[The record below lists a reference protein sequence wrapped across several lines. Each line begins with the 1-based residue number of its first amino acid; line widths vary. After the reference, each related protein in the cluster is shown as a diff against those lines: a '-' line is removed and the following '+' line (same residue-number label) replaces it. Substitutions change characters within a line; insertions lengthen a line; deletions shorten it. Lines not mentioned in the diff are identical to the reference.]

1 MRPSPFFPLAL
12 GLLLSGFAG
21 GSASAQVGELPGQV
35 SARIAPPAP
44 VPFGPGELLTY
55 KVKVGFFEVGRGHMQ
70 VEGLEEIR
78 GHTTYRVS
86 MGIEGGLWWYD
97 LTDLFRS
104 WFDVED
110 LVGRRFVKDQDEN
123 GKLRYEHWEF
133 FPEERRYERVDKDEK
148 GEIPTSEP
156 LDDISFLYYA
166 RTLPLEVG
174 DEYVLNR
181 YYTERGNPVVLR
193 VLRKDTVEVPA
204 GTFETIVVRPIIQTR
219 GLFGQGGEAE
229 VHFTDDDRRLMV
241 YMRAKVPI
249 LGSLTLHLR
258 TITEGRPLRAPGG
271 EARDARATSSGGNP
285 GVHSPGVPLPGVLSP
300 GGT

>member
-1 MRPSPFFPLAL
+1 MRRSPFCPFVMA
-12 GLLLSGFAG
+12 LLLSTFPG
-21 GSASAQVGELPGQV
+21 GSAWAQVAELPGQV

-55 KVKVGFFEVGRGHMQ
+55 KVKLGVFEVGHGHMQ
-70 VEGLEEIR
+70 VEGLEKIR

-86 MGIEGGLWWYD
+86 MGIDGGVWFYHI
-97 LTDLFRS
+97 TDLFRS
-104 WFDVED
+104 WFGVED
-110 LVGRRFVKDQDEN
+110 LVGRRFIKDQDED

-133 FPEERRYERVDKDEK
+133 FPEERRYERVDKEDE

-174 DEYVLNR
+174 DEYVLHR

-229 VHFTDDDRRLMV
+229 VHFTDDKRRLMV
-241 YMRAKVPI
+241 YMRAKVP
-249 LGSLTLHLR
+249 LVGSLTLHLR
-258 TITEGRPLRAPGG
+258 TITEGRPLRVPGGESKDPGATASGDSPGVLAPGG
-271 EARDARATSSGGNP
+271 A
-285 GVHSPGVPLPGVLSP
+285 
-300 GGT
+300 

>member
-1 MRPSPFFPLAL
+1 MKRSLFLKAAL
-12 GLLLSGFAG
+12 TLLMMAFG
-21 GSASAQVGELPGQV
+21 GASAGAQVAEIPGRV
-35 SARIAPPAP
+35 TARIAPPAP

-55 KVKVGFFEVGRGHMQ
+55 QVKLGPFSVGRGHMQ
-70 VEGLEEIR
+70 VEGLETVR
-78 GHTTYRVS
+78 GHLSYRVS
-86 MGIEGGLWWYD
+86 MGIEGGIPFYHM
-97 LTDLFRS
+97 TDLFRS
-104 WFDVED
+104 WFRVED
-110 LVGRRFVKDQDEN
+110 LVGLRFIKDQDEN

-133 FPEERRYERVDKDEK
+133 FPEERRYERVDKEDE

-229 VHFTDDDRRLMV
+229 VHFTDDERRLMV
-241 YMRAKVPI
+241 YMRAKVPSFI
-249 LGSLTLHLR
+249 GSLTLHLR
-258 TITEGRPLRAPGG
+258 EITEGRPLRTPGG
-271 EARDARATSSGGNP
+271 GTVDPVGSG
-285 GVHSPGVPLPGVLSP
+285 
-300 GGT
+300 

>member
-1 MRPSPFFPLAL
+1 MRPSPFSSLAL
-12 GLLLSGFAG
+12 ALLVSAFAG
-21 GSASAQVGELPGQV
+21 GSTRAQVAELPGQV
-35 SARIAPPAP
+35 TARIAPPAA

-55 KVKVGFFEVGRGHMQ
+55 KVKLGVFEVGHGHMQ

-86 MGIEGGLWWYD
+86 MGIDGGIWFYHM
-97 LTDLFRS
+97 TDLFRS
-104 WFDVED
+104 WFGVED
-110 LVGRRFVKDQDEN
+110 LVGRRFIKDQDED

-133 FPEERRYERVDKDEK
+133 FPEERRYERVDKDEE

-181 YYTERGNPVVLR
+181 YYTERGNPVVLS

-229 VHFTDDDRRLMV
+229 VHFTDDERRLMV

-249 LGSLTLHLR
+249 VGSLTLHLKN
-258 TITEGRPLRAPGG
+258 ITEGRPLRAPGG
-271 EARDARATSSGGNP
+271 EGRDARATSSGD
-285 GVHSPGVPLPGVLSP
+285 SPGVPSP
-300 GGT
+300 GGV